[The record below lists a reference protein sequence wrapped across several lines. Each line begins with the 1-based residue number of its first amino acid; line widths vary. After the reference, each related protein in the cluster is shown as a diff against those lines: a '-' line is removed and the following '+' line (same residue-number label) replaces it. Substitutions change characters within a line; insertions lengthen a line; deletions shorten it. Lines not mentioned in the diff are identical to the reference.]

1 MNIKIDNFRVHLL
14 DLPRY
19 KKLIVSLIVDS
30 FLCFFTVWISFYLR
44 LGRFVP
50 FGNSLIFPSLLS
62 IFFAIPVFYLSGL
75 YRTIFR
81 YSGWPAMLT
90 VSKSIIIYGFLF
102 STFITFI
109 SFRDVPRTVGIIQ
122 QLLLFFSVG

>member
-1 MNIKIDNFRVHLL
+1 MNIKINKFREHLL

-19 KKLIVSLIVDS
+19 KKLIISLAVDS

-44 LGRFVP
+44 LGEIVQ
-50 FGNSLIFPSLLS
+50 FGNSVIFPSFLS
-62 IFFAIPVFYLSGL
+62 IVFAIPVFYFSGL

-90 VSKSIIIYGFLF
+90 VF
-102 STFITFI
+102 
-109 SFRDVPRTVGIIQ
+109 
-122 QLLLFFSVG
+122 